1 MDSGQQLSTTQIATD
16 TAGLAPLLAEVRHAV
31 LSGDSAPAAP
41 RPVVSDSWLRCRRAG
56 LDPDRQ
62 QSLSPV
68 DPKTVVEL
76 REAHPL
82 AQVLPLLRSTL
93 LCVAAESLHVMVVT
107 DAEGRV
113 LWMDGQRDVRRLADR
128 FQFVEGVRW
137 TEDTVG
143 TNAIG
148 TALAIGGPVQIYA
161 SEHYASGQHVWTCA
175 AAPIHDPETDAVL
188 GVVDVSGPFQTI
200 HPATSSLVTAAAML
214 AEEHLRIRVLAR
226 DEGLRRRNMPHLDR
240 LGGAP
245 GALLSRSGRVLATSP
260 AGWIEGRLTVPDEGG
275 ECLLPSGDVALAEP
289 VPGGFLLRPAQ
300 PGRLTAGARPTVR
313 LAFLGEGQ
321 PTAVISGR
329 SRPLTLRHAELLTM
343 LALYPRGLTADQL
356 AAHLYGDAGNP
367 VTVRAEMHRLRGL
380 LGGLVEAK
388 PYRLAADVEADFVTA
403 RRLVDRG
410 RVREVMAGYP
420 GALLPM
426 SDAPA
431 VRAEREELTA
441 AVRRAVIDR
450 GDAAALLRWTGLKDG
465 REDMEALSR
474 LLSLLPPADP
484 RRASLIARHDR
495 LSAQAEHEARLL
507 RLRRAQAGPRA
518 VPPQPRRL
526 R

>member
-1 MDSGQQLSTTQIATD
+1 MDAGQQLSTTQIATD
-16 TAGLAPLLAEVRHAV
+16 TAGFAPLLAEVRHAV
-31 LSGDSAPAAP
+31 LSGDRAPAVP
-41 RPVVSDSWLRCRRAG
+41 RSVVSESWLRCLRAG

-62 QSLSPV
+62 QSLSLV
-68 DPKTVVEL
+68 DPKTVLEI
-76 REAHPL
+76 RAAHPL

-93 LCVAAESLHVMVVT
+93 LCVAEESLHVMVIT
-107 DAEGRV
+107 DAEGHV
-113 LWMDGQRDVRRLADR
+113 LWMDGQREVRKLADR
-128 FQFVEGVRW
+128 FQFVEGVTW

-161 SEHYASGQHVWTCA
+161 HEHYASGQHVWTCA
-175 AAPIHDPETDAVL
+175 AAPIRDPETDALL

-200 HPATSSLVTAAAML
+200 HPATSTLVTGAARL
-214 AEEHLRIRVLAR
+214 AEEHLRIRMLAR

-245 GALLSRSGRVLATSP
+245 GALLSPSGRVLATSP
-260 AGWIEGRLTVPDEGG
+260 AGWIDGRLAVPEEGG
-275 ECLLPSGDVALAEP
+275 ECLLPTGDLAVAEP
-289 VPGGFLLRPAQ
+289 VPGGFLVRPAE
-300 PGRLTAGARPTVR
+300 PGRPRGYRPALT
-313 LAFLGEGQ
+313 LAFLGDGP
-321 PTAVISGR
+321 PTAVFAGR

-388 PYRLAADVEADFVTA
+388 PYRLAADVEADFVTV
-403 RRLVDRG
+403 RRLLDEG
-410 RVREVMAGYP
+410 RVTEVMAAYR

-450 GDAAALLRWTGLKDG
+450 GDPAALLRWTELKDG
-465 REDMEALSR
+465 REDLEALSR
-474 LLSLLPPADP
+474 LLSRLPQADP
-484 RRASLIARHDR
+484 RRAALIARHDR

-518 VPPQPRRL
+518 VPPRVRRL
-526 R
+526 P